1 MSALAGLEAIWAP
14 TQARAG
20 RDAEPVRVVDI
31 AATDLVEA
39 ARGLVARG
47 WSLVGLFAASEG
59 GTAAGGGGGGGG
71 DRIRLRYVWTAAGTP
86 WLVLEVGLAGDQAPS
101 IAAVAF
107 AADWP
112 EREVEDLFGVHFAGH
127 PRLGDFILHDE
138 DWGEGLAP
146 MRPGFAE
153 RLANATP
160 AADGYRSM
168 RILDASGGFLMPV
181 GPVFSGEQEAMQ
193 VLVETVG
200 EEIID
205 AHVRLFYKY
214 RAIERAMEG
223 RSPADALL
231 LAERVNGPQA
241 LAHGLAFCQAV
252 ERLSGAQVPAR
263 ARALRT
269 ILAEHER
276 ARLHVRA
283 LSGLVESTGLSVP
296 RSLLDTC
303 QERLLQ
309 AAGERAGHRYLFGL
323 VRPGGLA
330 TDLPDRALVDLTART
345 RDEVARAA
353 EICDR
358 LASDSSFLDR
368 VEAVGTL
375 SPERTATLGLVGPI
389 ARAAGVAN
397 DLRVWQP
404 YAAYGGMELSPVV
417 EAEGDGYARMR
428 VWRRE
433 AEAAVAIMT
442 RLTAE
447 LAPGPVLAPVEVGE
461 GVGLT
466 GVEAPSGLL
475 AYWLRTGEGG
485 RIARC
490 HIMTPGRANWHGL
503 TDALRNFS
511 FQDLPIILASFGLSV
526 ADADR

>member
-1 MSALAGLEAIWAP
+1 MSAFVGLDGLWAL
-14 TQARAG
+14 TQARAAG
-20 RDAEPVRVVDI
+20 DAEPVRVASI
-31 AATDLVEA
+31 AAEDLVEA

-47 WSLVGLFAASEG
+47 WLLVGLFAAKEG
-59 GTAAGGGGGGGG
+59 EAEEASDGE
-71 DRIRLRYVWTAAGTP
+71 DRMRVRYVWTARGTP
-86 WLVLEVGLAGDQAPS
+86 WLVLEVEAPEDPMPS

-112 EREVEDLFGVHFAGH
+112 EREAEDLFGLHLAGH

-146 MRPGFAE
+146 MRSGFAE

-160 AADGYRSM
+160 AGDGYRPT

-223 RSPADALL
+223 RLPADALF

-252 ERLSGAQVPAR
+252 EQLCGARVPAR
-263 ARALRT
+263 ARAVRT

-309 AAGERAGHRYLFGL
+309 AAGEIAGHRYLFGVL
-323 VRPGGLA
+323 RPGGLA
-330 TDLPDRALVDLTART
+330 TDMPDEALTDLTART
-345 RDEVARAA
+345 RAEVAHAA
-353 EICDR
+353 AICDS

-389 ARAAGVAN
+389 ARAAGIAN

-404 YAAYGGMELSPVV
+404 YAAYAGLDLSPVV
-417 EAEGDGYARMR
+417 ESEGDGYARMR

-447 LAPGPVLAPVEVGE
+447 LPPGPVLQPAEVGE
-461 GVGLT
+461 GVGLN

-475 AYWLRTGEGG
+475 AYWLRTDAGG
-485 RIARC
+485 RVARC
-490 HIMTPGRANWHGL
+490 HIMTPGFANFHGL
-503 TDALRNFS
+503 TDALRDFS